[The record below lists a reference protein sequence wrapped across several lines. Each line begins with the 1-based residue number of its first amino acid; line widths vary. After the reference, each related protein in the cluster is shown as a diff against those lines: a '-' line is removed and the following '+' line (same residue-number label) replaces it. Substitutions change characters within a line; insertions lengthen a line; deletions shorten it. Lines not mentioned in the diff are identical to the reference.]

1 VRRCWRAASID
12 STGSIASFEVVAG
25 SAEIAPFQG
34 SWALLAGV
42 VRGSGRRIRLLL
54 VVAVAALV
62 SDQAGKLVAAAV
74 HPADYV
80 HNPSLRVSVWPGLAM
95 ALGVFL
101 LPYRPLVAAIGLS
114 LGGGLGNL
122 LDHYLW
128 PGGTPDF
135 ISVSWLFPDAIWN
148 PADLLIV
155 IGTIGVGLAL
165 LVWPVH
171 VGLRQWRQSA
181 SALS

>member
-1 VRRCWRAASID
+1 V
-12 STGSIASFEVVAG
+12 
-25 SAEIAPFQG
+25 
-34 SWALLAGV
+34 
-42 VRGSGRRIRLLL
+42 RLLL

-62 SDQAGKLVAAAV
+62 VDQAGKLVAAAV

-80 HNPSLRVSVWPGLAM
+80 QNPSLRFSVWASLA
-95 ALGVFL
+95 LTICL
-101 LPYRPLVAAIGLS
+101 LPYRPLVAAVGLS

-155 IGTIGVGLAL
+155 VGTVGAGLAL
-165 LVWPVH
+165 LVWPVQ
-171 VGLRQWRQSA
+171 VGVRQWRQTATPPRVFSA
-181 SALS
+181 

>member
-1 VRRCWRAASID
+1 LRSLL
-12 STGSIASFEVVAG
+12 SFL
-25 SAEIAPFQG
+25 IRQG
-34 SWALLAGV
+34 SWWRRQSTLLIT
-42 VRGSGRRIRLLL
+42 STTRRSAFRFG
-54 VVAVAALV
+54 LV
-62 SDQAGKLVAAAV
+62 S
-74 HPADYV
+74 
-80 HNPSLRVSVWPGLAM
+80 RWR
-95 ALGVFL
+95 LGCFCF
-101 LPYRPLVAAIGLS
+101 PTGRFVAAIGLS